1 MENKYKAVIPNNS
14 TVAPGEILWGT
25 SMTGIKGYF
34 TTVTMSTDN
43 VTDIGGMKE
52 LFAVSSEY
60 VESSY

>member
-34 TTVTMSTDN
+34 TTVTCLLIMLP
-43 VTDIGGMKE
+43 I
-52 LFAVSSEY
+52 
-60 VESSY
+60 